1 MTEVGG
7 SRAGAGAGACG
18 RGGGHVTYIR
28 SLLAVFF
35 ANFVVSLSCSTHVR
49 CIRQKPQ

>member
-18 RGGGHVTYIR
+18 RGGWSRDVYPVPVGG
-28 SLLAVFF
+28 VFCKF
-35 ANFVVSLSCSTHVR
+35 CRLS
-49 CIRQKPQ
+49 